1 MTISAFELA
10 FYAGA
15 LVVLFITPG
24 PVWLALIARAVSG
37 GFGAAWPLAVG
48 VIVGDIVWSLAAIL
62 GVSWVV
68 QEVDGAM
75 TVLRW
80 VACAIFLW
88 LGVSLIRHAGGGIST
103 NRRLTRP
110 GKLAGFTA
118 GAAVA
123 LGNPKGILFYVGVLP
138 GFFDIARIGA
148 ADIAVIVAMSALIP
162 LAGNLCLALF
172 VDRMR
177 RFIRAEGA
185 VRRLNIGSGI
195 LLLIVALVIAVA

>member
-1 MTISAFELA
+1 MTVTAFELW

-15 LVVLFITPG
+15 LLILFITPG

-37 GFGAAWPLAVG
+37 GFGAAWPLALG
-48 VIVGDIVWSLAAIL
+48 VVTGDILWPLAAIL

-80 VACAIFLW
+80 VACAIFVIIGL
-88 LGVSLIRHAGGGIST
+88 SLLRDHGHIDE

-110 GKLAGFTA
+110 GRLAGLTA

-123 LGNPKGILFYVGVLP
+123 LGNPKSVLFYIGVLP
-138 GFFDIARIGA
+138 GFFDLTRATP
-148 ADIAVIVAMSALIP
+148 ADISVIVAMSALIP
-162 LAGNLCLALF
+162 LGGNLCLALF

-177 RFIRAEGA
+177 RFLRSGTAI
-185 VRRLNIGSGI
+185 RRLNQASGI
-195 LLLIVALVIAVA
+195 LLLFVALIIALA

>member
-1 MTISAFELA
+1 MTVTAFELW

-15 LVVLFITPG
+15 LLILFITPG

-37 GFGAAWPLAVG
+37 GFGAAWPLALG
-48 VIVGDIVWSLAAIL
+48 VVTGDILWPLAAIL

-80 VACAIFLW
+80 VACAIFVIIGL
-88 LGVSLIRHAGGGIST
+88 SLLSDRGHIDE

-110 GKLAGFTA
+110 GRLAGLTA

-123 LGNPKGILFYVGVLP
+123 LGNPKSVLFYIGVLP
-138 GFFDIARIGA
+138 GFFDLTRATP
-148 ADIAVIVAMSALIP
+148 ADISVIVAMSALIP

-177 RFIRAEGA
+177 RFLRSGTAI
-185 VRRLNIGSGI
+185 RRLNQASGI
-195 LLLIVALVIAVA
+195 LLLIVALIIALA

>member
-1 MTISAFELA
+1 MTVTAFELW

-15 LVVLFITPG
+15 LLILFITPG

-37 GFGAAWPLAVG
+37 GFGAAWPLALG
-48 VIVGDIVWSLAAIL
+48 VVTGDILWPLAAIL

-80 VACAIFLW
+80 AACAIFVIIGL
-88 LGVSLIRHAGGGIST
+88 SLLRDHGHIDE

-110 GKLAGFTA
+110 GRLAGLTA

-123 LGNPKGILFYVGVLP
+123 LGNPKSVLFYIGVLP
-138 GFFDIARIGA
+138 GFFDLTRATR
-148 ADIAVIVAMSALIP
+148 ADISVIVAMSALIP

-177 RFIRAEGA
+177 RFLRSGTAI
-185 VRRLNIGSGI
+185 RRLNQASGI
-195 LLLIVALVIAVA
+195 LLLIVALIIALA